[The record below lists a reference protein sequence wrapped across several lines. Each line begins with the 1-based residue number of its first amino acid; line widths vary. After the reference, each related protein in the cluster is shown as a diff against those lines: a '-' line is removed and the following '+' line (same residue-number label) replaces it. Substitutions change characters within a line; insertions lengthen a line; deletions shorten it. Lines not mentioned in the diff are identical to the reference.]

1 MLVVNFCISYFPV
14 FVIFILILLNQVK
27 VATRSSEKNIVK
39 FDYHMIDSFNLGII
53 KTVVHIAIKNER

>member
-1 MLVVNFCISYFPV
+1 MLVVNFCSSLSPV

-39 FDYHMIDSFNLGII
+39 FGYHMIDSFNLGKI
-53 KTVVHIAIKNER
+53 KTVVHIAIKCD